1 MRFVTNDRNASGAR
15 RRVLALT
22 ALTLVGAAAS
32 SARAQDASAPLTLTE
47 ALRLA
52 RAHQPALHQ
61 AQSAREAAQAQSE
74 VSGAPLLPQV
84 NGIATYSRAT
94 ANFAAPQ
101 GSLPG
106 STTSAAT
113 TSADTFPYYRF
124 GVTASQL
131 IWDFGQT
138 LNQWRAAQVVAD
150 AQTQSFRVAEVQVAL
165 NVRVAFFSARA
176 AKDLVAVAKETLANQ
191 EKHLRQIE
199 GFVQLGSRPEIDVSQ
214 ARADRANARVQL
226 INAENTYDVTRA
238 QLNLAMGVERAVDY
252 PLSDDILGAVDAE
265 QGGVDALVDEAGK
278 TRPELANLRLLAVGR
293 ELSLKAAHDAHY
305 PSLGFSTGLTD
316 NGSALDRLT
325 WNWSGALTLSV
336 PIFQGGSVTS
346 QVKVATALLAGARAQ
361 VDASRQQIRLELEQA
376 RLGIR
381 AAQALGAASEDALT
395 NARDRLRLAEGRYQA
410 GVGNI
415 IELGDAQLAQTAA
428 AAQRVQADYQL
439 FTARAQLLKA
449 LGRD

>member
-1 MRFVTNDRNASGAR
+1 MRFATSDKLAFGAG
-15 RRVLALT
+15 RRVLVMVAL
-22 ALTLVGAAAS
+22 AGAVAS
-32 SARAQDASAPLTLTE
+32 SARAQESSAPLTLVE

-61 AQSAREAAQAQSE
+61 AESALAAAQGQSE
-74 VSGAPLLPQV
+74 VSRAPLLPQV
-84 NGIATYSRAT
+84 NGSASYSRAT
-94 ANFAAPQ
+94 AAQ
-101 GSLPG
+101 GPLPG
-106 STTSAAT
+106 STTGSIT
-113 TSADTFPYYRF
+113 GSLDTFPYYRF

-131 IWDFGQT
+131 VWDFGRT
-138 LNQWRAAQVVAD
+138 LNQWRAAKVVAD
-150 AQTQSFRVAEVQVAL
+150 AQAQSVRAAELQVEL

-176 AKDLVAVAKETLANQ
+176 AKDLVAVAKDTLANQ

-226 INAENTYDVTRA
+226 INAENNYDVARA
-238 QLNLAMGVERAVDY
+238 QLNLAMGVERPVDY
-252 PLSDDILGAVDAE
+252 GLSDDTLGAVDAE
-265 QGGVDALVDEAGK
+265 QTAVNALVDEAGK
-278 TRPELANLRLLAVGR
+278 TRPELANLRLLAIGR
-293 ELSLKAAHDAHY
+293 ELSLKAARDAHY
-305 PSLGFSTGLTD
+305 PSLGFATGLNET
-316 NGSALDRLT
+316 GPGLDRLT
-325 WNWSGALTLSV
+325 WVWTGALTLSV
-336 PIFQGGSVTS
+336 PIFQGGGISA
-346 QVKVATALLAGARAQ
+346 QVRVATALLAGAQAQ
-361 VDASRQQIRLELEQA
+361 VDATRQQIRLEIEQA

-395 NARDRLRLAEGRYQA
+395 NAQDRLRLAEGRYQA